1 MSNLEFVKKCASKY
15 GVDSISKKLASV
27 EGCATM
33 NIGFVGPFSSGKTS
47 LINSLMGVDLPV
59 NIEPTTKAICIIEC
73 DPALPEGEK
82 VYYRDNGEVREQIDF
97 LEFSNILRG
106 RGDGDCALAMPPK
119 GLLQANVSI
128 IDTPG
133 IDSLGVEE
141 KMRTYS
147 YLAMMD
153 AAVVCT
159 PVSDGTL
166 KESVRNFICSSELR
180 PFAGNLVFALT
191 KSDSKAPTAL
201 EAIREKFVMEL
212 KECVNAGLLPIEN
225 VEDRVVVVNRRDV
238 AERLIGCVQNQI
250 LPMRHAAVAR
260 RSEAEVCRIAGEL
273 ALILRDRSNVMK
285 FDDGD
290 NARAIDETERDLAA
304 LMREADDKAEELKK
318 LYERLRSRISDAL
331 FNCKRS
337 VVTADGADVQSAAVG
352 AMLANVKMEVEAF
365 CSRYVQDFSCGE
377 VLGRYG
383 DDLAGRLA
391 TIDRTKNVAVM
402 ASTAVATAFIAP
414 GASVAANAGEAAA
427 GAVAQVGARQAAIEG
442 AKTAARSATKVLA
455 VQAAKGAAKEASK
468 GALKGFL
475 AKCAGTVA
483 TVIHD
488 INPIEHIG
496 DYLAGKFKESSFD
509 ESASTMS
516 ALIAGRVMDSF
527 QEEYKANV
535 LEPIQRRI
543 EEKRNSVMS
552 AREARKSGIIN
563 FRAEAEQIDLD
574 IAELTRIG
582 GCRS

>member
-1 MSNLEFVKKCASKY
+1 
-15 GVDSISKKLASV
+15 
-27 EGCATM
+27 
-33 NIGFVGPFSSGKTS
+33 
-47 LINSLMGVDLPV
+47 
-59 NIEPTTKAICIIEC
+59 
-73 DPALPEGEK
+73 
-82 VYYRDNGEVREQIDF
+82 
-97 LEFSNILRG
+97 
-106 RGDGDCALAMPPK
+106 
-119 GLLQANVSI
+119 
-128 IDTPG
+128 
-133 IDSLGVEE
+133 
-141 KMRTYS
+141 
-147 YLAMMD
+147 
-153 AAVVCT
+153 
-159 PVSDGTL
+159 
-166 KESVRNFICSSELR
+166 
-180 PFAGNLVFALT
+180 
-191 KSDSKAPTAL
+191 
-201 EAIREKFVMEL
+201 
-212 KECVNAGLLPIEN
+212 
-225 VEDRVVVVNRRDV
+225 
-238 AERLIGCVQNQI
+238 
-250 LPMRHAAVAR
+250 
-260 RSEAEVCRIAGEL
+260 
-273 ALILRDRSNVMK
+273 MK

-365 CSRYVQDFSCGE
+365 CSRYVQDFSFGE

-442 AKTAARSATKVLA
+442 AKTAAKSATKVLA

-475 AKCAGTVA
+475 AKFAGTLA

-563 FRAEAEQIDLD
+563 FRAEAEQLDLD

-582 GCRS
+582 GAQS